1 MDRRDDN
8 RSKKVIFVS
17 SCLLNTNNKVKGL
30 ARYRECARKCS
41 IHCMKTIW
49 GSSRWTARDAVYQDP
64 EVVAHQE
71 SVR

>member
-30 ARYRECARKCS
+30 ARYPG
-41 IHCMKTIW
+41 M
-49 GSSRWTARDAVYQDP
+49 
-64 EVVAHQE
+64 
-71 SVR
+71 